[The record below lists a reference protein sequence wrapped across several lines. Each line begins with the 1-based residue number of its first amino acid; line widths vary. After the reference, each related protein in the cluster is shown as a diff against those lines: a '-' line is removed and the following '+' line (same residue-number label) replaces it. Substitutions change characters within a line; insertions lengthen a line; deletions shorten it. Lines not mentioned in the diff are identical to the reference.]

1 MATLQEYMAR
11 RQMQGR
17 STSGLFGQSSQ
28 GKYWWERERE
38 DEDVLTAA
46 RRAGLYGS
54 ISNSTAAQEKDEAGF
69 WEKTWE
75 TGVDVV
81 GNILSGAAKSLEGV
95 FDLGLGAVGAV
106 GGIFDKGVRDEI
118 RRWVEYDF
126 TGENISSH
134 FDRWSDDSIMNGS
147 RAGRIAEGV
156 IGGVGQLLPTV
167 ALSLATGG
175 AALPSM
181 LSVGASAAGN
191 ATEEAFRD
199 GAGYYRGLGYGL
211 VSGGVEMGTE
221 KLFGGLGNLM
231 GGGMLDNVTRSIAKT
246 GAARVAKEAVGEAAE
261 EALAELV
268 NPLAKSIY
276 KGRDALSA
284 YGERDYWSGVGE
296 SALVGGLTSVAY
308 GGTVGRWTK
317 TSGKYADVQAVKDEI
332 EAINKKR
339 SNLEERG
346 KLTAEA
352 EAQASRAER
361 ANLSVLE
368 RILKQSDDKKRANL
382 IKRGRLENL
391 FESDGSIKES
401 VIKRLDGAE
410 NSGASIYRREYYSS
424 SLRGQ
429 EDVIERDLEAIGS
442 KTGTVAKVFEGE
454 LDEVAQG
461 NYKKLKRALA
471 ALNRAGGNNV
481 SLVITEAN
489 DKYNGGLVDNRTI
502 YLPVDQLESGDYAGT
517 IVHEFTHF
525 EEGTA
530 EYSKMLDFLSS
541 DDVTVDDGKGGRM
554 ILRERAEEAVFSK
567 GYGINLEGI
576 QAALDKAEKGEMVTA
591 DEAKAIRLYS
601 TEVTAHE
608 SELLLGNEAFIDR
621 IVREDGGFAEKIVS
635 RVLSLDKAFAKL
647 GDKEARAQ
655 HKIVRQAE
663 RLYLKAAEAAGNN
676 AIQKMILAQV
686 PELEEEKVR
695 MSFAGEKAKTADKL
709 RLETAKVMI
718 ENGADAEMVRKETGW
733 FKGYDGKWRFE
744 IDDAESHLIENP
756 ALQKHTDNGEVYFTG
771 KISDIFD
778 HNELFA
784 AYPDLKDIN
793 IVIQKTE
800 LGVDAI
806 YQPKSNY
813 ITLSIEQFKRHTKA
827 YHDYLDG
834 GRRAEIERIEASED
848 YKEYNKLYDDAVMDE
863 MEPTAWLEAEKTA
876 REKFYSSEIGKR
888 YYQLMWGKDG
898 FVGDK
903 FEFGWSKA
911 AKETLVHE
919 LQHAVQKREG
929 FASGTNTRDA
939 NYDRNA
945 GEIEAR
951 DAARRANMTAEERKN
966 TRPDVD
972 RKDVVLADNITVS
985 YFAKNEYDEEIA
997 NIKPQLRHAQDQLNA
1012 MDIVFAGHIDKKF
1025 NSKTAMKQ
1033 WAKSELKKYGFKA
1046 DRQGFGEILFPERAI
1061 DDAIGHIKD
1070 QDEILPIIALFRVL
1084 KRGIKIA
1091 EHGDHKKRQKH
1102 TVTIAAPIEINGVRG
1117 NMGVVVNLTN
1127 NKYYVHRVIMPDGS
1141 SFKFDIKKDTNQEMR
1156 KGVPE
1161 GSLADATRFAS
1172 INSIPHPAEKSTET
1186 TEKNLKNE
1194 KKVQMSLVEAANQQ
1208 TSGDI
1213 DELMRSAGIEGD
1225 AAEIR
1230 EDLAELYV
1238 KAENL
1243 AMDEDSKSGKAFVE
1257 RVAKRIALNMARLG
1271 TVRDGETQEAM
1282 ADRLREEILSR
1293 SAFADKREDAK
1304 KAEEAPKQAP
1314 KKEASDEPKP
1324 QKTGYTYDDIHGMMD
1339 EVKKGLTFE
1348 TSGGK
1353 SIQGE
1358 LYRNDLWDVNKKIY
1372 QTLKAGELRKKRDV
1386 AREVAEMIV
1395 ETVKVKEKDAY
1406 GKQITKRLI
1415 DVLSDEGVEAAKQEI
1430 ALDVAVQL
1438 GDKEA
1443 KKYNKRMGD
1452 LKHEVQSLSDMK
1464 KGRYVNAAN
1473 YKGDTFK
1480 KALSELSRINWRGG
1494 LVSSKKIRERF
1505 SELAK
1510 WYTPNNPLYGSG
1522 GVKNEMYRQSIADAL
1537 DFVSDST
1544 RGVLTMEDIDAAEMI
1559 LKYFKREIENYGT
1572 IYKNGKREDAM
1583 PQVKEYIGK
1592 VGLAKEVASKS
1603 GILQGLLRNKIT
1615 RMIADPALIMR
1626 EADSFIEG
1634 GFFTEQFKE
1643 LRRGT
1648 IEAAVKEHEIA
1659 AEFVKFWETN
1669 KAYGKR
1675 YNDTEIKYGG
1685 KKIPLQEAISL
1696 YMTMKREH
1704 AFAGLA
1710 YAGFEIEGKAGTVN
1724 VSDGFGELV
1733 EKHKID
1739 LINALPP
1746 EKALKMTKA
1755 DEEGLHTGAIERA
1768 VADMQKELYAQ
1779 FTAEDK
1785 RLITIMERGLEEC
1798 REVKIKIDNILMGD
1812 SNVTGGYY
1820 FPIKRAGLAESIDVV
1835 SMFEGDRVSNLSFN
1849 KDTVKNAHK
1858 LLIEPVHIVY
1868 MRHVKAISLYDGLGV
1883 FTDNFNRM
1891 YNLNVSDSAN
1901 NPRTIRTEIAQS
1913 NKFVKETMPYFKE
1926 LKQDIEGIS
1935 KKRSSERFYND
1946 AVASIRSA
1954 YASYQLGANPKTWAS
1969 QFSSL
1974 IASTSKL
1981 DVSSITK
1988 GMARRGKDVDKYCKL
2003 AWLRNNN
2010 GDAVLAQSVTTG
2022 MNPVQRSGRNALQK
2036 VRDVSMWLIGK
2047 VDRIVVERLF
2057 AACQVQV
2064 AKDQKLKLGTE
2075 ENKIAAG
2082 KLLEEVILETQQ
2094 NSLATERTAAMRSG
2108 DELLKG
2114 ENMFI
2119 ADAMKIQARMIEPY
2133 AQMASIRT
2141 QIRMAKESKNAA
2153 EVARLE
2159 KALAAARKQCVRAS
2173 SAFVGVVIFNAL
2185 LAYGFKVLFRRD
2197 EEETVGTVAA
2207 DAFGN
2212 MIGGIPFV
2220 RDVYSFF
2227 VDGYEM
2233 ENFAL
2238 STIND
2243 VMKTM
2248 ADTAD
2253 LLQDAANGK
2262 DISKQEALRAIRDVL
2277 YAMGQLSGV
2286 PTRNLYNNITGV
2298 INRVSPEAGYYI
2310 DGSVYKKNYSADLAA
2325 AIEADDEGMISLI
2338 ASMMVEDKVG
2348 EVDSELALC
2357 LRELVEQGHDVL
2369 PRVLGDSITY
2379 DGEEIVLT
2387 RSQRERFKEV
2397 YGIAREQIVSM
2408 MQLRQFER
2416 ASVEVRARAIR
2427 RIWSTYWDLAVDD
2440 VLGVDS
2446 SEKDVLFAEAIDM
2459 DKLALIAATAQEIKA
2474 DVNEEGKAISGTRL
2488 RKIEAFV
2495 EGLKLKA
2502 AQKYMIMGYLGYK
2515 NKNGEDKV
2523 RSYISSISTLSK
2535 SEKEKLMGYAG
2546 YGSR

>member
-81 GNILSGAAKSLEGV
+81 GNILSGAVKALEGV
-95 FDLGLGAVGAV
+95 VDLGIGAVGAI
-106 GGIFDKGVRDEI
+106 GGIFDKGVRDEM

-147 RAGRIAEGV
+147 RAGRIVEGV

-167 ALSLATGG
+167 ALSVATGG

-191 ATEEAFRD
+191 ATEEAFQD
-199 GAGYYRGLGYGL
+199 GADYYRGMGYGL

-231 GGGMLDNVTRSIAKT
+231 GGGMLDNVTRSVAKT
-246 GAARVAKEAVGEAAE
+246 GAARVVKEAVGEAAE

-284 YGERDYWSGVGE
+284 YGERDYWSGVAE

-308 GGTVGRWTK
+308 GGTVGHWTK

-332 EAINKKR
+332 EAIERKR
-339 SNLEERG
+339 ENLDSRG
-346 KLTAEA
+346 RFSAKVEA
-352 EAQASRAER
+352 DLSRAER
-361 ANLSVLE
+361 ANLNALE
-368 RILKQSDDKKRANL
+368 SILKKSSDKKRANL

-424 SLRGQ
+424 SLRGR
-429 EDVIERDLEAIGS
+429 EDLIESDLADVGKKAGVE
-442 KTGTVAKVFEGE
+442 VKVFSDE
-454 LDEVAQG
+454 LSETAQK
-461 NYKKLKRALA
+461 NYTKTKKALA
-471 ALNRAGGNNV
+471 ALNRAGGNDV
-481 SLVITEAN
+481 SLVITEAS
-489 DKYNGGLVDNRTI
+489 DKYHGGIVDGRTI
-502 YLPVDQLESGDYAGT
+502 YMPANKLEGGDYAAT
-517 IVHEFTHF
+517 LVHEFTHF
-525 EEGTA
+525 EEGTK

-541 DDVTVDDGKGGRM
+541 DDITVDDGKGGRM
-554 ILRERAEEAVFSK
+554 ILRERAEAAVEAK
-567 GYGINLEGI
+567 GYGVTKEGM
-576 QAALDKAEKGEMVTA
+576 QVLLDKVNAGEELTKE
-591 DEAKAIRLYS
+591 EAKAIRLYS
-601 TEVTAHE
+601 TEVAANETE
-608 SELLLGNEAFIDR
+608 MLLGNEAFIDR

-647 GDKEARAQ
+647 GDKEAKAQ

-663 RLYLKAAEAAGNN
+663 RLYLKAAEAAGNGS
-676 AIQKMILAQV
+676 IQKMILSQV
-686 PELEEEKVR
+686 PELEEEVKVQ
-695 MSFAGEKAKTADKL
+695 MAYVGVAD
-709 RLETAKVMI
+709 
-718 ENGADAEMVRKETGW
+718 
-733 FKGYDGKWRFE
+733 DGK
-744 IDDAESHLIENP
+744 
-756 ALQKHTDNGEVYFTG
+756 K
-771 KISDIFD
+771 
-778 HNELFA
+778 
-784 AYPDLKDIN
+784 
-793 IVIQKTE
+793 
-800 LGVDAI
+800 I
-806 YQPKSNY
+806 YQSNFPKG
-813 ITLSIEQFKRHTKA
+813 T
-827 YHDYLDG
+827 
-834 GRRAEIERIEASED
+834 
-848 YKEYNKLYDDAVMDE
+848 
-863 MEPTAWLEAEKTA
+863 P
-876 REKFYSSEIGKR
+876 
-888 YYQLMWGKDG
+888 
-898 FVGDK
+898 
-903 FEFGWSKA
+903 KA
-911 AKETLVHE
+911 AKSERILNYIQNVWSKKPITLVISNGETSRTIQAQFDPTIDETKWTHTD
-919 LQHAVQKREG
+919 
-929 FASGTNTRDA
+929 ASKLAGGNRHGTASEQRVTLD
-939 NYDRNA
+939 
-945 GEIEAR
+945 
-951 DAARRANMTAEERKN
+951 
-966 TRPDVD
+966 
-972 RKDVVLADNITVS
+972 LADDYYQIASDAKYNYSKEETGKESGPHQGVNMWHYFVNDI
-985 YFAKNEYDEEIA
+985 YFAEYGE
-997 NIKPQLRHAQDQLNA
+997 
-1012 MDIVFAGHIDKKF
+1012 
-1025 NSKTAMKQ
+1025 
-1033 WAKSELKKYGFKA
+1033 SEYM
-1046 DRQGFGEILFPERAI
+1046 PY
-1061 DDAIGHIKD
+1061 
-1070 QDEILPIIALFRVL
+1070 
-1084 KRGIKIA
+1084 
-1091 EHGDHKKRQKH
+1091 
-1102 TVTIAAPIEINGVRG
+1102 TVTINVKEKDNGDFV
-1117 NMGVVVNLTN
+1117 
-1127 NKYYVHRVIMPDGS
+1127 Y
-1141 SFKFDIKKDTNQEMR
+1141 SFNAEKEPSTRRTLHADVSTR
-1156 KGVPE
+1156 KGANGE
-1161 GSLADATRFAS
+1161 LFLD
-1172 INSIPHPAEKSTET
+1172 NSIPHFTEKSTET
-1186 TEKNLKNE
+1186 TEKDLKNE
-1194 KKVQMSLVEAANQQ
+1194 KKVQMSLAEAANQQ
-1208 TSGDI
+1208 TSDDI

-1243 AMDEDSKSGKAFVE
+1243 AMDEDARKGKAFIK
-1257 RVAKRIALNMARLG
+1257 RVANRIALNMARLG

-1282 ADRLREEILSR
+1282 AERLREEILSR
-1293 SAFADKREDAK
+1293 SAFADKKAARKTAK
-1304 KAEEAPKQAP
+1304 EAPKQAP
-1314 KKEASDEPKP
+1314 KKEASDEPQPK
-1324 QKTGYTYDDIHGMMD
+1324 KTGYTYDDIHGMMD

-1406 GKQITKRLI
+1406 GKQITKRLV

-1452 LKHEVQSLSDMK
+1452 LKHEAQSLSDMK

-1537 DFVSDST
+1537 DFVSDSM

-1746 EKALKMTKA
+1746 EKALNMTKV

-1891 YNLNVSDSAN
+1891 YNLNVSESAN
-1901 NPRTIRTEIAQS
+1901 NPKTIRTEIAQS

-1946 AVASIRSA
+1946 AVAAIRSA

-1988 GMARRGKDVDKYCKL
+1988 GMARRGRDVDKYCKL

-2022 MNPVQRSGRNALQK
+2022 MNPVQRSSRNALQK
-2036 VRDVSMWLIGK
+2036 VRDVAMWPIGK

-2114 ENMFI
+2114 ANMFI
-2119 ADAMKIQARMIEPY
+2119 ADAMKLQARMIEPY

-2141 QIRMAKESKNAA
+2141 QIRMAKERKDAA
-2153 EVARLE
+2153 AVARLE
-2159 KALAAARKQCVRAS
+2159 KALGAARKQCVRSS

-2262 DISKQEALRAIRDVL
+2262 DISKQEAMRAIRDVL

-2310 DGSVYKKNYSADLAA
+2310 DGNVYKKSYSADLAA

-2348 EVDSELALC
+2348 EVDSELALG

-2408 MQLRQFER
+2408 MQLRQYKT

-2474 DVNEEGKAISGTRL
+2474 DVNKEGKAISGTRL

-2523 RSYISSISTLSK
+2523 RAYISSVSSLSK
-2535 SEKEKLMGYAG
+2535 SEKDKLMGYAG
-2546 YGSR
+2546 YENG